1 MKRTKSVT
9 KSATKRETNSKGKCV
24 IYALRNRNTKKC
36 YYGSTTLPLKKRL
49 AVHRTDKTSYS
60 HSIAQDPPA
69 YIQVLE
75 RVPHKDRCVRERW
88 WIENHP
94 CINNNKPKPKARLIV
109 ARTK

>member
-1 MKRTKSVT
+1 MKRAKSVS
-9 KSATKRETNSKGKCV
+9 KSKGKGKTNGKCV
-24 IYALRNRNTKKC
+24 IYALRNRNSKKC

-60 HSIAQDPPA
+60 HSIAKDPTA
-69 YIQVLE
+69 YIEVLE
-75 RVPHKDRCVRERW
+75 KVPHKDRCHRERW

-94 CINNNKPKPKARLIV
+94 CINNNRPNSKARLIV